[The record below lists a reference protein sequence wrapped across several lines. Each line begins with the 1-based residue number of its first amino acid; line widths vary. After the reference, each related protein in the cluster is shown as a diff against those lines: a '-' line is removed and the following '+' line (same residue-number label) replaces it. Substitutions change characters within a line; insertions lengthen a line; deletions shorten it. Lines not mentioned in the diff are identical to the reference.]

1 MKQLRFTTHNQKSM
15 EFAQKQQHSF
25 WETWIWPSYKTRQ
38 LLPLEIKISG
48 SYVTSIIHRIWS
60 QHLRWKCLTT
70 KVRNC
75 RNSVVW
81 VSSVHLLFLDCYKSL
96 SLQACDLCWFTP
108 GECFLRRGFL
118 GVVIICQSVEPG
130 RADGLWV
137 PQNRKEKAFM
147 FLGVTV
153 LCAFGCQSYWCGVTF
168 DH

>member
-1 MKQLRFTTHNQKSM
+1 MIISKFYVDLRLIFSAELPIKWSVDEDRMKQLRFTTHNQKSM

-81 VSSVHLLFLDCYKSL
+81 VSSVHLQWQFSPGYFLWQGHALSSPHEVGGKKKSL
-96 SLQACDLCWFTP
+96 ISYSLIL
-108 GECFLRRGFL
+108 
-118 GVVIICQSVEPG
+118 
-130 RADGLWV
+130 
-137 PQNRKEKAFM
+137 
-147 FLGVTV
+147 
-153 LCAFGCQSYWCGVTF
+153 
-168 DH
+168 